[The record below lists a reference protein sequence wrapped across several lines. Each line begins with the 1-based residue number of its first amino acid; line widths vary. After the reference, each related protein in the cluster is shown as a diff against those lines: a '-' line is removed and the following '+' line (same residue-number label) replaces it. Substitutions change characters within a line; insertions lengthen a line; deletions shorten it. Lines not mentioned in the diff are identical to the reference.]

1 MKKFKSILLVDDDD
15 TSNFISEIIINKSS
29 ITETVNTVKN
39 GSEAL
44 NFVSSHCLKETCN
57 EDCPN
62 LIFLDLHMPVMDGF
76 DFLNQLKEK
85 MPNHGDYF
93 KIYILSSSSNPMD
106 IDKAKEYNIQGYIIK
121 PLNIDKMKELQLAS

>member
-29 ITETVNTVKN
+29 ITDSINTVKN

-44 NFVSSHCLKETCN
+44 SFVSNHCLKEMCD
-57 EDCPN
+57 EACPN

-76 DFLNQLKEK
+76 DFLNELKEK
-85 MPNHGDYF
+85 MPNHSNCF
-93 KIYILSSSSNPMD
+93 KIYVLSSSNNPVD
-106 IDKAKEYNIQGYIIK
+106 IDKAKEYNIEGYIIK
-121 PLNIDKMKELQLAS
+121 PLNLEKIKELQLAS

>member
-1 MKKFKSILLVDDDD
+1 MKKFKSVLLVDDDD

-29 ITETVNTVKN
+29 ITESISTVKN

-44 NFVSSHCLKETCN
+44 KFVLSHCLKETCD

-76 DFLNQLKEK
+76 DFLNELKAK
-85 MPNHGDYF
+85 MPEHCF
-93 KIYILSSSSNPMD
+93 KIYILSSSNNPID
-106 IDKAKEYNIQGYIIK
+106 IDKAKEYNIEGYIVK
-121 PLNIDKMKELQLAS
+121 PLNIEKIKELKLAS

>member
-1 MKKFKSILLVDDDD
+1 MKKFKSVLLVDDDD

-29 ITETVNTVKN
+29 ITESINTVKN

-44 NFVSSHCLKETCN
+44 NFVSTHCLKESCD
-57 EDCPN
+57 EECPN

-76 DFLNQLKEK
+76 DFLNKLKQK
-85 MPNHGDYF
+85 MPNHASCF
-93 KIYILSSSSNPMD
+93 KIYVLSSSNNPMD

-121 PLNIDKMKELQLAS
+121 PLNLDKMRELELAS